1 MVEMFTHVDK
11 NNRPSMVDVSD
22 KAVTIRVA
30 WARTKMKLPQS
41 VISAFNGI
49 DITTKKGPV
58 FNTAIV
64 AGTLAAKKTSDLIPF
79 CHPLFLEDVKLEI
92 KVLDCDFIQIDA
104 KVKTTGKTGVEM
116 EALTAV
122 QVAALTVY
130 DMCKSAGHGMEI
142 LECYLVEKSG
152 GKQNYHREGV
162 V

>member
-1 MVEMFTHVDK
+1 MFTHVDK
-11 NNRPSMVDVSD
+11 NNRPSMVDVGEKS
-22 KAVTIRVA
+22 VTTRVA
-30 WARTKMKLPQS
+30 WARTKMKLPPS
-41 VISAFNGI
+41 VMNAFNGV

-79 CHPLFLEDVKLEI
+79 CHPLFLEDVKIEI
-92 KVLDCDFIQIDA
+92 KVLDSEFIQIDG

-142 LECYLVEKSG
+142 SECYLVEKSG
-152 GKQNYHREGV
+152 GKKDYHREGIV
-162 V
+162 